1 MRKLSHH
8 ARCALAS
15 VSLLSA
21 CAEGSGRV
29 HHEHDV
35 EPLLVLTE
43 QSLSR
48 DACEAAGLSL
58 SYVDDDSADRGR
70 LRVVLASGAQ
80 DGQVAVEVQ
89 GAAPLRARLDGA
101 SELLTDARIQH
112 ARGSAGDIS
121 VSVRVELDCGAELD
135 NVFVFEDPIARCAT
149 PSLESIEGREAE
161 LYECAER
168 WVDGGR
174 GCGEQGYLLGYGA
187 RYAREFYFETRPRMS
202 ARGKAW
208 LDGVLVCLQH
218 ELQDSIGVDSSC
230 DEVRRTAFDQHP
242 GCYVDSGFCT
252 LAFPDLLQIPATI
265 DGRDLLSRDGLRQIA
280 SIAPLCG
287 REYARIFGWW
297 LASRH

>member
-8 ARCALAS
+8 ARRALAA

-21 CAEGSGRV
+21 CTGDIRPV
-29 HHEHDV
+29 HEHDV
-35 EPLLVLTE
+35 EPLLVLEE
-43 QSLSR
+43 QLR
-48 DACEAAGLSL
+48 AADACELSGLSL

-70 LRVVLASGAQ
+70 LRVSLDSGAG
-80 DGQVAVEVQ
+80 DGAVEVEVQ
-89 GAAPLRARLDGA
+89 GAAPQRARLDGA
-101 SELLTDARIQH
+101 SELLSGARIQD
-112 ARGSAGDIS
+112 ARGGAGDIS
-121 VSVRVELDCGAELD
+121 VSVHVQLDCGAELD
-135 NVFVFEDPIARCAT
+135 NVFVFEDPISRCGA
-149 PSLESIEGREAE
+149 PSRESIAGHEAE

-218 ELQDSIGVDSSC
+218 ELRDSIGVGSSC
-230 DEVRRTAFDQHP
+230 EEVRRTAFDQHP
-242 GCYVDSGFCT
+242 DCYVESGFCT
-252 LAFPDLLQIPATI
+252 LAIPDLLQIPATI
-265 DGRDLLSRDGLRQIA
+265 DGRDLLSRDGLRQVA

-297 LASRH
+297 LAFQR